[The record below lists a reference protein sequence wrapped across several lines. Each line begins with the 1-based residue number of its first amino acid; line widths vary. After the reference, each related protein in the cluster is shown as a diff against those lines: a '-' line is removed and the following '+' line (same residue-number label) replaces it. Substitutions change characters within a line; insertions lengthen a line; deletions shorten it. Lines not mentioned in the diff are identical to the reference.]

1 MKKIIYC
8 LLITCLTLSVFS
20 IQSFAATTEKP
31 SSLVATK
38 PVEPVET
45 TEVKALLNNVE
56 VSNKLDKTTL
66 SSTEKKN
73 AQVEVRDRGR
83 HYRHGGGI
91 IYVSA
96 GTVVLIIILLVILL

>member
-8 LLITCLTLSVFS
+8 FLVISLTLSVFS
-20 IQSFAATTEKP
+20 IQSLAATIEKP

-45 TEVKALLNNVE
+45 TEVKTLLNSVE

-66 SSTEKKN
+66 STNEKKN
-73 AQVEVRDRGR
+73 VQVEVRDRGR
-83 HYRHGGGI
+83 HYRHGGGV

-96 GTVVLIIILLVILL
+96 GTVILIIILLVILL